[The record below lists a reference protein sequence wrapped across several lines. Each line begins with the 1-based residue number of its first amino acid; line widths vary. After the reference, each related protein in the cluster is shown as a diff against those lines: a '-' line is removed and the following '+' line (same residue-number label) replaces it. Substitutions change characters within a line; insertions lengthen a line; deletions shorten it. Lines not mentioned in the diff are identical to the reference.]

1 MKNKAVGSIV
11 FAIGLLVSL
20 TPRFILPVCEW
31 SGKQS
36 GMNCGYM
43 GRTEIF
49 LGAIIISVAVGTFFS
64 RGTESLR
71 WLMLVALVTA
81 ATVLAVPQVL
91 GYCPSAQMPC
101 HYGTVPMIR
110 LLGVLLIIT
119 AIVGM
124 LLSRQGLSETA

>member
-1 MKNKAVGSIV
+1 MKNRAIGSIV

-20 TPRFILPVCEW
+20 TPRFILPVCEFA
-31 SGKQS
+31 GKKA
-36 GMNCGYM
+36 MDCGFM
-43 GRTEIF
+43 GRAEILF
-49 LGAIIISVAVGTFFS
+49 GGIIMAVAVGAFLS
-64 RGTESLR
+64 RGAEALR

-110 LLGVLLIIT
+110 LLGVLLVIT
-119 AIVGM
+119 AVVGM